1 MDTIFLIYAILICS
15 LNFVFLLYI
24 FIYMKN
30 FQKFQREINQDYAD
44 ALGNVLKII
53 IKSSE
58 DNFNSLSS
66 IQDWN
71 QKAFEKIIEIQNQNS
86 QKIIE
91 QIVREQMFLSRMA
104 EQFGY
109 RPRAEMEP

>member
-1 MDTIFLIYAILICS
+1 
-15 LNFVFLLYI
+15 
-24 FIYMKN
+24 MKN

-71 QKAFEKIIEIQNQNS
+71 QKAFEKIIEIQNQINGLGLNS
-86 QKIIE
+86 EKKN
-91 QIVREQMFLSRMA
+91 RQMN
-104 EQFGY
+104 
-109 RPRAEMEP
+109 